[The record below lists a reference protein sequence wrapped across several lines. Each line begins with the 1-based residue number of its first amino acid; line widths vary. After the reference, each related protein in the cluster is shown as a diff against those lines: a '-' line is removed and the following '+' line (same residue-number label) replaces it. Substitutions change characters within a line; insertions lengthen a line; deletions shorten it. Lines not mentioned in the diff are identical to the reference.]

1 MTACRIPSGVQWSVG
16 RKTLT
21 VVGGDG
27 VTKTLGYPDAA
38 VWDFLSRGYSVSD
51 VTRLVAAV
59 ASLEPAAAEELV
71 RAAVAEWVECGVL
84 ERA

>member
-1 MTACRIPSGVQWSVG
+1 MTACRIPSGVQWIVG
-16 RKTLT
+16 RRTLT

-38 VWDFLSRGYSVSD
+38 VWDFLSRGYSVRD
-51 VTRLVAAV
+51 ATRLVAAV

-71 RAAVAEWVECGVL
+71 RLVVAEWVACGIL
-84 ERA
+84 EQA